1 MYLKPG
7 AEGKQMLIDPEV
19 CTGCAFCVQWC
30 DCIRPVGKK

>member
-7 AEGKQMLIDPEV
+7 AGGSQMLIDEDV

-30 DCIRPVGKK
+30 DCIKPAKK